1 MADLLDSLQKTSA
14 KQKLAVVALLILAMG
29 VVYYFLFWDDFGKKE
44 RSLNT
49 QHSQMEQEVSQYEA
63 RRRDYLRFK
72 NEVARLLEEQK
83 ELLRILP
90 KKAEI
95 PTFLDA
101 IYNQAEPLGLEIKLF
116 ARQEE
121 KPQELYIRIPVQM
134 ELTGTYHQIARFF
147 NKVAQLP
154 RIVNIE
160 DMSLTSPQTTDAGV
174 KLTARFL
181 AVTFRFADKAAPAR
195 PRKKG

>member
-1 MADLLDSLQKTSA
+1 MVDLLESLQKTST
-14 KQKLAVVALLILAMG
+14 KQKLAVVGLLIIVIS
-29 VVYYFLFWDDFGKKE
+29 VVYYFLFWDDFGKQE
-44 RSLNT
+44 GSLNSKS
-49 QHSQMEQEVSQYEA
+49 SQMEQEVTQYEA

-90 KKAEI
+90 KKAEL
-95 PTFLDA
+95 PTFLDS

-116 ARQEE
+116 ARQPE

-134 ELTGTYHQIARFF
+134 EMTGTYHQIARFF

-160 DMSLTSPQTTDAGV
+160 DVSLTSPSPSDSGV
-174 KLTARFL
+174 RLTARFT
-181 AVTFRFADKAAPAR
+181 AVTFRFADKPAPAAPK
-195 PRKKG
+195 KKG